1 MKVEH
6 FCAYSWG
13 SPLGSVVK
21 NTPASAGDAR
31 DTGSIPGLERSLEE
45 VAAHFS
51 ILAWKISRTEEPCSL
66 QSMGCLKESNTAE
79 RLSMHA
85 HTYSSSQQR
94 LGLHV
99 ASSTCTMLPSK
110 LGFRKESSREFLWC
124 LSLVL
129 RNRGLFLVLDYQ
141 LYLTVFS
148 PERETG
154 VPVRDNLLPTYFKNI
169 KWYCTSCSSNGD
181 LKKKNFEVHFHKYI
195 KIIRIEYLSYCK
207 KNANL
212 KMKAL
217 ELFKIR

>member
-45 VAAHFS
+45 MAAHFS
-51 ILAWKISRTEEPCSL
+51 ILAWKISRTEEPCGL
-66 QSMGCLKESNTAE
+66 RSMGCLKESNTAE
-79 RLSMHA
+79 RLGMHA
-85 HTYSSSQQR
+85 HTYSCSQQR

-99 ASSTCTMLPSK
+99 ASSNPMLPSK
-110 LGFRKESSREFLWC
+110 LGFSKESSREFLWC

-141 LYLTVFS
+141 L
-148 PERETG
+148 
-154 VPVRDNLLPTYFKNI
+154 
-169 KWYCTSCSSNGD
+169 
-181 LKKKNFEVHFHKYI
+181 
-195 KIIRIEYLSYCK
+195 
-207 KNANL
+207 
-212 KMKAL
+212 
-217 ELFKIR
+217 